1 MLCHRGTIAKEAAM
15 SRVISTAM
23 PVGEIVTRKPI
34 WVDRDTT
41 ILGASNLMRCYEVG
55 ELVVTD
61 ELKDILVPV
70 GIVSARDIVTRI
82 IATRLDPTVLTAGDI
97 TWLGSNGCKVTD
109 TVSETLQLLQTTR
122 SNVLPVI
129 DGDGGLTGV
138 VSLDDLLWALAK
150 K

>member
-1 MLCHRGTIAKEAAM
+1 M

-70 GIVSARDIVTRI
+70 GIVSGR
-82 IATRLDPTVLTAGDI
+82 P
-97 TWLGSNGCKVTD
+97 
-109 TVSETLQLLQTTR
+109 
-122 SNVLPVI
+122 
-129 DGDGGLTGV
+129 DGPRR
-138 VSLDDLLWALAK
+138 
-150 K
+150 